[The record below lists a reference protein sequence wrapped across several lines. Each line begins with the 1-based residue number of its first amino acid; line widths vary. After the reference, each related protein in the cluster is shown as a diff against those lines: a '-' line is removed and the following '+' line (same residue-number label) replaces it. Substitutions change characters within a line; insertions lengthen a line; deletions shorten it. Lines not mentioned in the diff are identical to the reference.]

1 MIRRWN
7 VGGAVGVLLGY
18 GGIRLASG
26 AGEVIALVVAGV
38 LIVIAIV
45 CNKKVQRLV
54 AVAIKWGSQH
64 DESEVVRP
72 QDRERVKI
80 GDQREPKPPADEGE
94 PESDQELLRIAAFN
108 RRPVADGQLR
118 DRAEARA
125 REPRRAT
132 AQTLSPKQRGWFEHQ
147 IEVADDLIFAA
158 QKMRSDVVNAL
169 TAPGTVMQ
177 FAIRPSAISLRT
189 RIVGWRVSLRERLL
203 NLGLVDVAAEFA
215 HDPPALHSE
224 LTMAD
229 CNRMWDFVQDRK
241 QALSRLLES
250 EGLGQGVS

>member
-1 MIRRWN
+1 MIRKWN
-7 VGGAVGVLLGY
+7 IGGAVGILLGY

-45 CNKKVQRLV
+45 CNKKVQQLV
-54 AVAIKWGSQH
+54 VAAIRWGSQH
-64 DESEVVRP
+64 DELEVVLR

-80 GDQREPKPPADEGE
+80 GDQREPKPPAEEDE
-94 PESDQELLRIAAFN
+94 PERDQELLRIAAFK
-108 RRPVADGQLR
+108 RRPVADQLR

-125 REPRRAT
+125 RQPRRAT

-169 TAPGTVMQ
+169 TAPGPVMQ
-177 FAIRPSAISLRT
+177 FGIRPGAISLRT
-189 RIVGWRVSLRERLL
+189 RIVGWRMSLRERLL

-215 HDPPALHSE
+215 RDPPALHSE

-250 EGLGQGVS
+250 EGLSQGVS